1 MGGEN
6 TVLHSIVTSGS
17 DEGAFFMSL
26 EPYLIAMEKKLGYT
40 PFEGTLNLKVDKQQA
55 KKFINSIQLITING
69 FQKGIKKFGEV
80 KCYPCRIKEI
90 LCAIVIPEFTRYELD
105 IIEVISEIKLRE
117 ALNLKDGDEIII
129 ESK

>member
-55 KKFINSIQLITING
+55 KKFINSIQ
-69 FQKGIKKFGEV
+69 
-80 KCYPCRIKEI
+80 CYPCRIKEI